1 MSTRAVVSM
10 KTTDHKMHRTEE
22 RKTLAETVAM
32 DVHPKMV
39 GSVFTGE
46 GLHQFRE

>member
-22 RKTLAETVAM
+22 RKTLAETVPM
-32 DVHPKMV
+32 DVHPKMP
-39 GSVFTGE
+39 SVFTGE